1 MASTA
6 EHILQVLEEAGV
18 EYVFGIPGGGTS
30 QIFALMHG
38 RENSIKPILVQTRA
52 GCGNHG
58 GRLWPRQLASPPP

>member
-38 RENSIKPILVQTRA
+38 REDRIKPILVRHEQVAGIMADAYGRA
-52 GCGNHG
+52 T
-58 GRLWPRQLASPPP
+58 ASPPR